1 MRYSSHQQFMKELIR
16 DINAERIE
24 RGRDLTEY
32 EFLVVYLRRSDCKKV
47 MFSHNKC
54 IFFFPDYDTQTYSS
68 DVNALFT
75 QLQKASS
82 AYTNLWHSSL
92 YDVSEVER
100 ILRVSSYVEQA
111 QFAPSHMIQT
121 NKGILDTYK
130 NEFVDKLPSKYIFTS
145 NHYLDDLTTH
155 SMNKQISQLLTAIAG
170 DDYELLQ
177 SMYLIMYLTLTGQG
191 QQHVTFL
198 TGSNQVSKDAF
209 IMLLKILATKEASL
223 SDSVVSLQY
232 PDSMSYIPS
241 GCNLIYSELNSA
253 NTKYIANTS
262 DIILHQIYHKPLMLR
277 RKYLDLTCTYHPG
290 MNVHAFDVLPT
301 KCIDLYRLHNNYWE
315 LNFDTPN
322 EHVVKSI
329 LREIAAYYNI
339 ETYELEDCK
348 EFEARLLAT
357 TLSQSMISSYEVL
370 SSQLQRLDDCTCELR
385 ESRHS
390 FTDILEQLK

>member
-1 MRYSSHQQFMKELIR
+1 MRYSSHQQFMKELSR
-16 DINAERIE
+16 DIKEERVA

-47 MFSHNKC
+47 VFSHNKC
-54 IFFFPDYDTQTYSS
+54 IFFFPDYDTQTYESG
-68 DVNALFT
+68 VNALFT

-82 AYTNLWHSSL
+82 AYTKLWHSSL
-92 YDVSEVER
+92 YDVLEVER
-100 ILRVSSYVEQA
+100 ILKVSTYIESA

-121 NKGILDTYK
+121 NKGVLDTYK
-130 NEFVDKLPSKYIFTS
+130 NEFVNKLPSKYIFTS

-191 QQHVTFL
+191 QQRITFL
-198 TGSNQVSKDAF
+198 TGSNQVSKTAF
-209 IMLLKILATKEASL
+209 ITLLRILATKEASI
-223 SDSVVSLQY
+223 SDSLVSLQY
-232 PDSMSYIPS
+232 PDAFSNAPS
-241 GCNLIYSELNSA
+241 GCNLLYSDVNSS
-253 NTKYIANTS
+253 NFKCMSNS
-262 DIILHQIYHKPLMLR
+262 NDQLLSSIYHTPTILR
-277 RKYLDLTCTYHPG
+277 RKYLELTCVYHPG
-290 MNVHAFDVLPT
+290 MNIHLFNALPT
-301 KCIDLYRLHNNYWE
+301 KFIEVYELQDHYWE
-315 LNFDTPN
+315 LNFNTQN
-322 EHVVKSI
+322 ESVI
-329 LREIAAYYNI
+329 ENMLREIASYYDI
-339 ETYELEDCK
+339 EVYELEDCK

-390 FTDILEQLK
+390 FTDILEQLN